1 MLERGKTDTPNI
13 QIHEMCLLSFQ
24 IKCIQFFLKQFLSAK
39 DGKLGYL
46 SRLI

>member
-39 DGKLGYL
+39 DVKIGKIAN
-46 SRLI
+46 S